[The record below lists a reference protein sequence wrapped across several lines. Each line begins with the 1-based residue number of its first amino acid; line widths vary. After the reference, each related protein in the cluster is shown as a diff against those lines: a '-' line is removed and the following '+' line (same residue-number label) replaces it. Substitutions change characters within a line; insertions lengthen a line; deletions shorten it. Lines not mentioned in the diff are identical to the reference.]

1 MRQSGRPHSLA
12 KHSALRAAGCGLHRL
27 ANQRRDMRDLFI
39 AA

>member
-12 KHSALRAAGCGLHRL
+12 KHSALRAAGCGL
-27 ANQRRDMRDLFI
+27 ANQRRDMRNLFI